1 MFTGIIE
8 EIGTVRAV
16 RRHTAGVTLEI
27 AAEKVLEGTRV
38 GDSIATDGVCLTV
51 THLDGGGFSADVMHE
66 TLSRS
71 TLGRLRAGDRVN
83 LERAMV
89 LGGRLGGHLVAGHV
103 DARGR
108 IAALRDDGSA
118 RWVTVETPQAVLRYV
133 VEKGSVAI
141 DGVSLTVAA
150 VDRSTFAVSL
160 IPHTQMQTALYA
172 KRVGDEV
179 NLEAD
184 MLVKYVE
191 KLLGGQPATGG
202 LTFEKLAEN
211 GF

>member
-8 EIGTVRAV
+8 EIGTVRSAV
-16 RRHTAGVTLEI
+16 RSSRGLTLEI
-27 AAEKVLEGTRV
+27 EAEAVLEGTRE
-38 GDSIATDGVCLTV
+38 GDSIATDGVCLTA
-51 THLDGGGFSADVMHE
+51 TRIGAGRFTADVMAE
-66 TLSRS
+66 TVDRS

-83 LERAMV
+83 LERALS

-108 IAALRDDGSA
+108 ITARREDGTALWLTVAAPA
-118 RWVTVETPQAVLRYV
+118 KVLRYV

-141 DGVSLTVAA
+141 DGVSLTVAS
-150 VDRSTFAVSL
+150 VDGEVLRVSL
-160 IPHTQMQTALYA
+160 IPHTQTLTTLHRKEMGA
-172 KRVGDEV
+172 EV

-191 KLLGGQPATGG
+191 KLMNGAPEGG
-202 LTFEKLAEN
+202 LTFGMLREN

>member
-38 GDSIATDGVCLTV
+38 GDSIATDGVCLTAA
-51 THLDGGGFSADVMHE
+51 HLDAKGFSADVMHE
-66 TLSRS
+66 TLNRS
-71 TLGRLRAGDRVN
+71 TLGQLRAGDRVN

-103 DARGR
+103 DAWGR

-118 RWVTVETPQAVLRYV
+118 RWVTVEAPQAVLRYV

>member
-8 EIGTVRAV
+8 EVGTVRTI

-27 AAEKVLEGTRV
+27 AARRVLEGTRE
-38 GDSIATDGVCLTV
+38 GDSIATDGVCLTAAR
-51 THLDGGGFSADVMHE
+51 LGADGFSADVMHE
-66 TLSRS
+66 TLNRS
-71 TLGRLRAGDRVN
+71 TLGALRAGDRVN

-108 IAALRDDGSA
+108 IAALREDGTA
-118 RWVTVETPQAVLRYV
+118 RWMTIAAPQTVLRYV
-133 VEKGSVAI
+133 VEKGSVTI

-160 IPHTQMQTALYA
+160 IPHTQSQTTLHA

-191 KLLGGQPATGG
+191 KLMGGQPATGG

>member
-8 EIGTVRAV
+8 EVGTVRAI

-27 AAEKVLEGTRV
+27 AARKVLEGTRE
-38 GDSIATDGVCLTV
+38 GDSIATDGVCLTA
-51 THLDGGGFSADVMHE
+51 TRIGADGFSADVMHE
-66 TLSRS
+66 TLNRS
-71 TLGRLRAGDRVN
+71 TLGGLRAGDRVN

-108 IAALRDDGSA
+108 IAALREDGSA
-118 RWVTVETPQAVLRYV
+118 RWMTIAAPQTVLRYV
-133 VEKGSVAI
+133 VEKGSVTI

-160 IPHTQMQTALYA
+160 IPHTQSQTTLHA

-191 KLLGGQPATGG
+191 KLMGSQPATGG